1 MNVADLFSTLAKL
14 LSSFPSLLGHSRFLL
29 IPGPT
34 DPWSSLLLP
43 RPALPASMV
52 KALKDKVPN
61 ITFGSNPCRIRY
73 FSQEIVVFREDM
85 MGRLMRNKVR
95 MGNNEGGD
103 LRKAVSVPH
112 LDFLLLSSKFDDIDG
127 VKLTL
132 SLLIACS
139 NDFGSSSFSAV
150 AH

>member
-1 MNVADLFSTLAKL
+1 
-14 LSSFPSLLGHSRFLL
+14 
-29 IPGPT
+29 
-34 DPWSSLLLP
+34 
-43 RPALPASMV
+43 MV